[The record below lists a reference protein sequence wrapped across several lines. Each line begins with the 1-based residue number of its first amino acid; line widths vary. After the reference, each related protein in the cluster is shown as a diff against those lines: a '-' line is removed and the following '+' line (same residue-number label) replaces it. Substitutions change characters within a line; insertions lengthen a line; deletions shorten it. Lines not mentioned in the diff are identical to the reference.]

1 MQTIITGKTHKEAEE
16 KFAEFSRYID
26 PVGGLTLMSGWTG
39 TDLSIYGLDEPITNI
54 ESNAIQ
60 STATMISKGT
70 AEGAWT
76 VETLGQAT
84 GIGGF
89 GPVIVGSGEEVA
101 DELIRF
107 QDEGDVDG
115 SLRHKLHGH
124 GDRLPDTHI
133 GASFRQH

>member
-1 MQTIITGKTHKEAEE
+1 
-16 KFAEFSRYID
+16 
-26 PVGGLTLMSGWTG
+26 MSGWTG
-39 TDLSIYGLDEPITNI
+39 TDLSVYGLDEPITNI

-60 STATMISKGT
+60 STAAMISKGT
-70 AEGAWT
+70 AGGAWT